1 MSNKLIERLESVC
14 LGQKTI
20 NYWVGKGQFP
30 RRLQR
35 HIDWSMLGLA
45 ATRMT
50 HVRAAFV
57 TKFVANHGA
66 TASRLYQRKQ
76 VASPEC
82 QRCGAHVEDSRHVLR
97 CKHGDDAW
105 KQLAGILRSWGRKNM
120 MAPKLMSAIVLGVS
134 HWRHG
139 TNPKSST
146 ISRLGRDVTI
156 AFRDQSRIG
165 WACALEGRLSTQWL
179 GIQTRYLQTIGSR
192 ASPRRLIAA
201 LIIKMYDV
209 SWDFWQ
215 LRNFHMNPAD
225 SPTEQKAKASLR
237 ARISHHWR
245 RNKRFLPKRYRFLF
259 DDPLESLL
267 AKHPSYQRSWL
278 RTVVNAL
285 SRIWGEDRAKTALGS
300 DLDVLGLWMKGK
312 VGRGRTN
319 PPNFRT
325 TDRKIP
331 ARQRTVRRVLQD
343 GTVCE
348 TYEEY
353 EQNVLMANSR
363 SLWQ

>member
-1 MSNKLIERLESVC
+1 MEAAY
-14 LGQKTI
+14 LGT
-20 NYWVGKGQFP
+20 
-30 RRLQR
+30 
-35 HIDWSMLGLA
+35 
-45 ATRMT
+45 
-50 HVRAAFV
+50 
-57 TKFVANHGA
+57 
-66 TASRLYQRKQ
+66 
-76 VASPEC
+76 
-82 QRCGAHVEDSRHVLR
+82 
-97 CKHGDDAW
+97 
-105 KQLAGILRSWGRKNM
+105 GILRSWGRKNK
-120 MAPKLMSAIVLGVS
+120 MAPRIMDGLITGVS
-134 HWRHG
+134 HWRKG
-139 TNPKSST
+139 TNAKAKGLPARFGS
-146 ISRLGRDVTI
+146 DV
-156 AFRDQSRIG
+156 AAAYQDQTGIG
-165 WACALEGRLSTQWL
+165 WACALEGRLSTRWL
-179 GIQTRYLQTIGSR
+179 DIQTSYLKSIGSR

-209 SWDFWQ
+209 SWDLWQ

-225 SPTEQKAKASLR
+225 SSTEQKAKASLR

-267 AKHPSYQRSWL
+267 AKPPYYQRSWL

-300 DLDVLGLWMKGK
+300 DLDILGLWIKGK
-312 VGRGRTN
+312 VGRGRKN

-353 EQNVLMANSR
+353 EQSVLMANSR